1 MKYARMNVSKTIYDA
16 REKSVALEGIFG
28 TVYAPKSKLK
38 DVKQVESGAIVPHIE
53 FLVPCW
59 VFWKNDMN
67 PCQFD
72 DFVEQIEIS

>member
-1 MKYARMNVSKTIYDA
+1 MYARMKVSKTIFDY

-28 TVYAPKSKLK
+28 TVYAPKSKMK
-38 DVKQVESGAIVPHIE
+38 GIRQVESGAIVPHIE
-53 FLVPCW
+53 FLVPLW

-72 DFVEQIEIS
+72 EYVEQVEL